1 MSRKA
6 AGALRWGS
14 DPARGGET
22 YSPGYVDRYSSAGA
36 DVALP
41 PAQTWLLRGL
51 EASGAM
57 SRKRP
62 AARTGAATHPA

>member
-22 YSPGYVDRYSSAGA
+22 YAPGYVDLYSSAGA
-36 DVALP
+36 PDLALP
-41 PAQTWLLRGL
+41 PAQTWLLRTGW
-51 EASGAM
+51 
-57 SRKRP
+57 KRAGP
-62 AARTGAATHPA
+62 